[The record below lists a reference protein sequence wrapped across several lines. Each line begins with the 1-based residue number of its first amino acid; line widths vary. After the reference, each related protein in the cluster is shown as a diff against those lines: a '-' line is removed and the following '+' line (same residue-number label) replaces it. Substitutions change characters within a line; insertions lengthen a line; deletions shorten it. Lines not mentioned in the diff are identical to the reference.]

1 MEVISIS
8 FMDFHDRYLIFTDMK
23 GIFQR
28 GMPGT
33 LISVDVIKVRFGKAN
48 ARLKSNLQA
57 LKPFGMLLPDSQS
70 GRRVSPLG
78 RSKAELVGS

>member
-28 GMPGT
+28 GMPPGT

-48 ARLKSNLQA
+48 ARKSNLQT

-70 GRRVSPLG
+70 GRRPFSSRKIEG
-78 RSKAELVGS
+78 

>member
-48 ARLKSNLQA
+48 ARH
-57 LKPFGMLLPDSQS
+57 
-70 GRRVSPLG
+70 
-78 RSKAELVGS
+78 EE

>member
-8 FMDFHDRYLIFTDMK
+8 FMDFHDRYLIFTEMK
-23 GIFQR
+23 VIFQR

-48 ARLKSNLQA
+48 ARKSNLQA